1 MSQRP
6 CKRRVAMK
14 KQAAAMQGLHAQ
26 DLADIHEIERH
37 EGVPAALRLAQTQL
51 SRVGRHPALLQLI
64 GQFLLLMSRDAE
76 ALPWLEEAC
85 AAQPD
90 DVDAWNQR
98 ALVLSHLGRHDEAH
112 EAYLQTVRLAPGIA
126 ALFVNIGGNLN
137 SADRLGEAEAWLRKG
152 LLLAPDSPEL
162 KTNLAI
168 SLIQQGRAREAT
180 VLVDAVLRTG
190 YQPVELLEAKATL
203 LHTAGRY
210 IEAETLVRQL
220 LVHRPDS
227 LTLMR
232 LLAIIVGSLGRA
244 DEQLALT
251 RQVLAIDPLDGD
263 ARSNLLFALN
273 YSADSSGASLLAE
286 AQQYGEVLHAKLAKR
301 GLHPYTAWNCEAQPA
316 RLRVGLV
323 SGDLRSHPVGYFLD
337 DVIPA
342 MAGSGIEL
350 VAYSNLIAED
360 ELTQRMRPHF
370 AAWRSIVGLDDL
382 HVAKLIHEDRIH
394 VLVDLAGHSARHR
407 LPVFALKPAP
417 VQASWLGYLGSTGVA
432 DIDWVIADRYIAPE
446 HEPSYLVEQVW
457 RMPDSYVHL
466 SVPDQ
471 PVALEGSPVAKR
483 GYITFGNFNNLA
495 KMTDAV
501 VALWARVMH
510 AVAGSKLLLK
520 SAQFKEAV
528 VVRHTL
534 ARYAAHGITADRLM
548 LEGPS
553 PRGELLAAYNR
564 VGIALDP
571 FPYTGG
577 TTTLEAL
584 WMSVPVLT
592 LRGDR
597 FMSRMGETLMRNAG
611 LHDWIADDGDHL
623 VRLAVAHAGDR
634 ETLDRMRNG
643 ALRKQVLASPLM
655 DTARFAGDVEQ
666 MFWGMWR
673 YWKEHS
679 EN

>member
-6 CKRRVAMK
+6 GKRRVAVN
-14 KQAAAMQGLHAQ
+14 KQGAATQALQPQ
-26 DLADIHEIERH
+26 DLASIHEMERS
-37 EGVPAALRLAQTQL
+37 EGIPAALRLAQTQL
-51 SRVGRHPALLQLI
+51 NRVGRHPALLQLI

-112 EAYLQTVRLAPGIA
+112 DAYLQTVRLAPGIA

-137 SADRLGEAEAWLRKG
+137 HADRPGEAEVWLHKG

-168 SLIQQGRAREAT
+168 ALIQQGRAREAT

-190 YQPVELLEAKATL
+190 YRPVELLEAKATL

-220 LVHRPDS
+220 LSHRPDS
-227 LTLMR
+227 ATLIR

-273 YSADSSGASLLAE
+273 YSADSDGPSLLAE
-286 AQQYGEVLHAKLAKR
+286 ARQYGEVLHAKLAKR
-301 GLHPYTAWNCEAQPA
+301 GLHPYTAWNCEAQPV

-323 SGDLRSHPVGYFLD
+323 SGDFRSHPVGYFLD

-342 MAGSGIEL
+342 ITDSGIEL
-350 VAYSNLIAED
+350 VAYSNLIVED

-370 AAWRSIVGLDDL
+370 AAWRSIVGLDDV
-382 HVAKLIHEDRIH
+382 HVARLIHADRIH

-432 DIDWVIADRYIAPE
+432 EIDWVIGDRYIAPE
-446 HEPSYLVEQVW
+446 HEPSHLVEKVW

-471 PVALEGSPVAKR
+471 PVVLEGSPAAR
-483 GYITFGNFNNLA
+483 QGYITFGNFNNMA
-495 KMTDAV
+495 KMTDTV

-510 AVAGSKLLLK
+510 AVVGSRLLLK
-520 SAQFKEAV
+520 SAQFKEAAV
-528 VVRHTL
+528 VQHTL

-553 PRGELLAAYNR
+553 PRVELLAAYNR
-564 VGIALDP
+564 VDIALDP

-623 VRLAVAHAGDR
+623 VHLAALHAGDR
-634 ETLDRMRNG
+634 QTLGRMRNG
-643 ALRKQVLASPLM
+643 ALRAQVLASPLM
-655 DTARFAGDVEQ
+655 DTARFADDVEQ
-666 MFWGMWR
+666 MLWGMWR
-673 YWKEHS
+673 HRAAKF
-679 EN
+679 